1 MKELSVCNEL
11 NPRKRL
17 DLRKGGTTRMKPR
30 DRVLAALNHEEPD
43 RVPLDLGGNNTTL
56 MVGTYERLKAFLGME
71 ELPTRLLSKTW
82 QIIEPDSQI
91 LERLS
96 IDTRYLFPSAKLP
109 DESSRGGNSHQ
120 ADTEDLF
127 VDEWGIRRRF
137 ILHYYEIAEHPLK
150 DAESLQDIESYPWP
164 DPAEYLDVEKL
175 PDRARHFRQ
184 NTGYALVGY
193 TAGSLFEQAWY
204 LRGYVEL
211 LMDFMLNK
219 EFAHALFSK
228 ILEVRKRH
236 AEIYL
241 QEVGDYLDV
250 IQLGD
255 DIATQNGP
263 VMSPEL
269 YREMVKPYQAG
280 LFSFVKER
288 TPAKLYYHSCG
299 AVASLVEDLIEIG
312 VDALNPIQVSAEGM
326 DTAELKRRFGRRI
339 AFWGAIDSQHVLP
352 FGTTGQV
359 RAEVRKRI
367 KDLAPGGGYVL
378 AGVHNLQPDIPP
390 ENIVAM
396 YEEGAQY
403 GRYPIDKE

>member
-1 MKELSVCNEL
+1 
-11 NPRKRL
+11 
-17 DLRKGGTTRMKPR
+17 MKPR
-30 DRVLAALNHEEPD
+30 DRVLAALNYEEPD

-71 ELPTRLLSKTW
+71 EVPTRLLSRTW
-82 QIIEPDSQI
+82 QIIEPDEQI
-91 LERLS
+91 LDRLS
-96 IDTRYLFPSAKLP
+96 IDTRYLFPSVKLP
-109 DESSRGGNSHQ
+109 QESSRGGNSPQ
-120 ADTEDLF
+120 ANTEDLF
-127 VDEWGIRRRF
+127 VDEWGITRRF
-137 ILHYYEIAEHPLK
+137 ILHYYEIADHPLK
-150 DAESLQDIESYPWP
+150 GAESLQDIESYPWP
-164 DPAEYLDVEKL
+164 DPGEYLDVEGL
-175 PDRARHFRQ
+175 RDRARHFRQ
-184 NTGYALVGY
+184 NTDYALVGY

-263 VMSPEL
+263 MMSPAL
-269 YREMVKPYQAG
+269 YREMVKPYQEG
-280 LFSFVKER
+280 LFGFVKER

-312 VDALNPIQVSAEGM
+312 VDALNPVQVSAEGM

-359 RAEVRKRI
+359 RAEVQKRI

-396 YEEGAQY
+396 YEEGALY
-403 GRYPIDKE
+403 GRYPIEKG